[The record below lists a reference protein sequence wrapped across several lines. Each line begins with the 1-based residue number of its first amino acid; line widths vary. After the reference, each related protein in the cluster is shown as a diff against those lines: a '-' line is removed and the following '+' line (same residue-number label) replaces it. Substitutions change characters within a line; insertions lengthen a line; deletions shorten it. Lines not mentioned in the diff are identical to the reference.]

1 MSLTNKQVRRLAL
14 AGQGLLQTDQFGRG
28 INAVERAVKQL
39 HYLQIDTISVVERA
53 HHHVLKTRVSNFS
66 EPMLHRLHAERR
78 AVFEYWS
85 HAAAYLPID
94 DYRFYLPVMQGFS
107 THRKVDAKLRRQI
120 LHRIR
125 AEGPMQSRDFE
136 DPRSG
141 KSGGWW
147 DWKPSKRVLEHLFL
161 TGELMVAERQGFQK
175 VYDLAERVLPDTID
189 TAFPT
194 DSERG
199 EFYVLRMLAASGI
212 ATARDIGYARATVA
226 RFSKVNVQ
234 PLIDSAL
241 QALLERQ
248 QVVALEFAGERYFAL
263 STTLEKLPTRIAK
276 ARLRVLSPF
285 DNLVINRR
293 RLAALFNFDY
303 QLECYVPEKK
313 RRFGYFT
320 LPLLLGDRFIGRMDC
335 KMHRKEAQLLIK
347 KLWLETDVKAD
358 DALIRSLGEGL
369 RHYALSIG
377 CQQISL
383 LQTEPTHCRTA
394 LLKYL

>member
-1 MSLTNKQVRRLAL
+1 MSLTHKQIRRLAL

-28 INAVERAVKQL
+28 INAVKRTVDQL
-39 HYLQIDTISVVERA
+39 HYIQIDTISVVERA
-53 HHHVLKTRVSNFS
+53 HQHILKTRVSNFS
-66 EPMLHRLHAERR
+66 EQMLHRLHTEQR
-78 AVFEYWS
+78 VIFEYWS

-94 DYRFYLPVMQGFS
+94 DYRFYLPVMQGFAA
-107 THRKVDAKLRRQI
+107 HRKVDAKLKRQI
-120 LHRIR
+120 LDRIR
-125 AEGPMQSRDFE
+125 ADGPLQSRDFE
-136 DPRSG
+136 DRRVG
-141 KSGGWW
+141 KGSGWW

-161 TGELMVAERQGFQK
+161 TGELMVRERQGFQK
-175 VYDLAERVLPDTID
+175 VYDLAERVLPDSVD

-194 DSERG
+194 DQERG
-199 EFYVLRMLAASGI
+199 EFYVLRMLAAAGI

-234 PLIDSAL
+234 PLIDTAL
-241 QALLERQ
+241 QTLLERH
-248 QVVALEFAGERYFAL
+248 QVVSLEYAGETYFAF
-263 STTLEKLPTRIAK
+263 SAALEKLPSKIAK
-276 ARLRVLSPF
+276 AKLRVLSPF

-347 KLWLETDVKAD
+347 KLWLETAVKAD
-358 DALIRSLGEGL
+358 DALVHSLGEGL
-369 RHYALSIG
+369 RHYAVSIG

-383 LQTEPTHCRTA
+383 LQTEPAHYRTA